1 MEKEREESEKRV
13 DPLMSKKPLKKIS
26 SLCPDFPSRQL
37 TQSFNF
43 NIHKNQNQIPAV
55 LCMGGQVCQL
65 LSGEPEKH
73 LCHINK
79 KTAVCIVAEHFLGET
94 LDSETITFN

>member
-1 MEKEREESEKRV
+1 
-13 DPLMSKKPLKKIS
+13 MSQKPLKKIWVCVQIS
-26 SLCPDFPSRQL
+26 RPDSWQ
-37 TQSFNF
+37 QSCNF

-65 LSGEPEKH
+65 LSGEPKKD
-73 LCHINK
+73 LCSI
-79 KTAVCIVAEHFLGET
+79 IAEHFLGET